1 MCLASR
7 VAADIAMPIEDG
19 YSLIR
24 RVRSSAT
31 MATASIPAA
40 ALTSFARDEDRQ
52 QALEAGFHVH
62 VAKPVDP
69 RRLIEAIASLGR
81 ERLAAASGGYS
92 LGV

>member
-1 MCLASR
+1 
-7 VAADIAMPIEDG
+7 MPEEDG

-24 RVRSSAT
+24 RIRASGAGDTAT
-31 MATASIPAA
+31 IPAA

-52 QALEAGFHVH
+52 HALEAGFHLH

-69 RRLIEAIASLGR
+69 RRLVEAIATLGR
-81 ERLAAASGGYS
+81 ERLAARDYT